1 MPIDFQL
8 IEKDGGVTNRAVT
21 SWERGE
27 GGFTASFDVKH
38 RINRNSFEIFNT
50 TSTSFSVDGIKPGT
64 TFEVQVRAVGVGFPP
79 KTSKYVRATAIAPD
93 LPKQIPGNPDD
104 TIGDA
109 VPNVSS
115 LSLAPVDDKRAVLQW
130 VSPANAR
137 LNNLIAIVR
146 HSRKTDG
153 TGTYADS
160 TKLID
165 VPVQLN
171 QVSVPLLNGEY
182 LIKLKDQTP
191 KRLSET
197 AVSVVVSN
205 PDSSPGLITLSI
217 REDLGD
223 SPFGSGSH
231 KRGVFYSD
239 VHGGLILDG
248 DALWDRDVSVDID
261 DFAEIDFIGTRNLSG
276 EYEFS
281 SILDL
286 GGKFQ
291 VSLDRVLGNRGLYPS
306 DLIDD
311 RAELLDSWTDF
322 EGSLAEDTSAT
333 MYFRSSDEG
342 ISQDAI
348 LLDAINENGVLVEG
362 VPFELEDGSSLLQ
375 ELSTVFSAWRVLDRN
390 TFVGRTFQFKVELE
404 TDHVDQTPIVDE
416 LGVTVT
422 IPSRVENGSLQVSG
436 AAAKAVTFANAFYEA
451 PSVGITAFNLLSGD
465 YYEITSVTRTG
476 FTVHFKDSSNLSVDR
491 NFQYV
496 AAGFG
501 SEQT

>member
-182 LIKLKDQTP
+182 LIKLKDQTT

-223 SPFGSGSH
+223 SPFGSGSY

-239 VHGGLILDG
+239 LYDGLVLDG
-248 DALWDRDVSVDID
+248 DALWDRDVPGNID
-261 DFAEIDFIGTRNLSG
+261 DLSGIDFIGTRNLSG

-322 EGSLAEDTSAT
+322 DGFLAEDTSAT
-333 MYFRSSDEG
+333 IYFRSSDGEVK
-342 ISQDAI
+342 QD
-348 LLDAINENGVLVEG
+348 DVG
-362 VPFELEDGSSLLQ
+362 LEDGSDLLLLEDGTDLKE
-375 ELSTVFSAWRVLDRN
+375 ELSTAFTAWRVLDRN

-416 LGVTVT
+416 LGFTVT